1 MAFLTETRST
11 AISVAD
17 HANDAIANFK
27 AYLARRRVERQTYRE
42 LAALSDRELSDL
54 GMNRTMIASIAR
66 EAAKD
71 I

>member
-27 AYLARRRVERQTYRE
+27 AYLARRRVERQLRHGSDVMTRRVGVG
-42 LAALSDRELSDL
+42 AASL
-54 GMNRTMIASIAR
+54 
-66 EAAKD
+66 
-71 I
+71 